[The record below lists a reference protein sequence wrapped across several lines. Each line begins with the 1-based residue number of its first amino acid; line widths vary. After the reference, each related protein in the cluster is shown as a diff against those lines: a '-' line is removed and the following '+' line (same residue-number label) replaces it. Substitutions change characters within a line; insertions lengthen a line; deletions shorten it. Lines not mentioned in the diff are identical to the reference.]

1 MNHTDATALLAESPA
16 YEAEHKSILQDALDA
31 LQASNIDPD
40 VADLIR
46 SQMFA

>member
-1 MNHTDATALLAESPA
+1 MNHADATSLLAESPA
-16 YEAEHKSILQDALDA
+16 YEDNHKILIQEALDA

-40 VADLIR
+40 MADLIR